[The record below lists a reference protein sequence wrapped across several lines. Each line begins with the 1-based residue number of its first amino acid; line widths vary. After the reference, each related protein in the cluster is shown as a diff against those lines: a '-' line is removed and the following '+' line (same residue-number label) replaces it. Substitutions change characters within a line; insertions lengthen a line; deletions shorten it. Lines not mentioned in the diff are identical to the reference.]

1 MSSANNENFTSF
13 HIWILFISVSSLIA
27 VAKTSK
33 TMLNNMGESGHT
45 YLVPDLRVNAFS
57 ISTLRKMFT
66 VCLYG
71 LYCA

>member
-57 ISTLRKMFT
+57 ISTLRKRFT